1 MACKFSVGPDS
12 GNKYGTGPEKTI
24 IDGGVQTDVRQL
36 APWIGPE
43 HYTYQAVD
51 DSKGFGFW
59 DVPWSDRLNYGE
71 YNQ

>member
-1 MACKFSVGPDS
+1 M
-12 GNKYGTGPEKTI
+12 YEKTI

-43 HYTYQAVD
+43 HYTYKAVD